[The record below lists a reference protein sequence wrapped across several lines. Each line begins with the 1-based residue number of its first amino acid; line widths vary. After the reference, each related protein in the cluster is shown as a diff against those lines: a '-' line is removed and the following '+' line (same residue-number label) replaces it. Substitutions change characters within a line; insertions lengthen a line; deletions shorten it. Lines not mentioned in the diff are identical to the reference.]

1 MNLEEKE
8 RQYLIE
14 RRIKKAVNAID
25 DVQFLIDNDKLVI
38 AVNRI
43 YYGIF
48 YSVSALALKYQ
59 FTTSKHQQLIG
70 WFNKNYI
77 KEKKV
82 EVKFGEI
89 LRRAFEKRSKSDYD
103 DWVEFKSDEV
113 DTLFND
119 MKIFINKM
127 QELIKS

>member
-48 YSVSALALKYQ
+48 YSVSALALKHQ

-82 EVKFGEI
+82 DVKFGEI
-89 LRRAFEKRSKSDYD
+89 LRRSFEKRSKSDYD

-113 DTLFND
+113 DKLFND

>member
-1 MNLEEKE
+1 M
-8 RQYLIE
+8 
-14 RRIKKAVNAID
+14 
-25 DVQFLIDNDKLVI
+25 I

-48 YSVSALALKYQ
+48 YAVSALALKHQ

-70 WFNKNYI
+70 GFNKNYI

-82 EVKFGEI
+82 DVKFGEI
-89 LRRAFEKRSKSDYD
+89 LRMSFEKRSKSDYD

-113 DTLFND
+113 NTLFSD
-119 MKIFINKM
+119 MKKIINKM
-127 QELIKS
+127 QEIIK

>member
-1 MNLEEKE
+1 MSLDEKD
-8 RQYLIE
+8 RQNLIE
-14 RRIKKAVNAID
+14 HRINRAVNTIE
-25 DVQFLIDNDKLVI
+25 DVQFLINNNKLVM

-48 YSVSALALKYQ
+48 YAMSALALKHQ

-82 EVKFGEI
+82 DIKFGEI
-89 LRRAFEKRSKSDYD
+89 LRKAFEKRSKGDYD
-103 DWVEFKSDEV
+103 DWVEFESDEV
-113 DTLFND
+113 ETLFND
-119 MKIFINKM
+119 MKMFINKI
-127 QELIKS
+127 QEIIKS

>member
-48 YSVSALALKYQ
+48 YSVSALALKHQ

>member
-1 MNLEEKE
+1 LSIEEKD

-48 YSVSALALKYQ
+48 YAVSALALKHQ

-70 WFNKNYI
+70 WFNNNYI

-82 EVKFGEI
+82 DVRFGEI
-89 LRRAFEKRSKSDYD
+89 LRRSFEKRSKSDYD
-103 DWVEFKSDEV
+103 DWVEFKRDEV
-113 DTLFND
+113 DTLFSD
-119 MKIFINKM
+119 MKTFINKM
-127 QELIKS
+127 QEIIKS